1 MLWQVGVE
9 AEESAMGSEAEGRDR
24 HGLRSV
30 YRLAMAGLVG
40 ALVVRELRLPAEE
53 RTWHGQVGGVVPYDL
68 RMPTAARLKEQVW
81 APENPQLIVPRA
93 FGVGWS
99 LNVARVVALAREK
112 FGTPS

>member
-1 MLWQVGVE
+1 MLGQGGVDV
-9 AEESAMGSEAEGRDR
+9 EERAMGAEAEGKGR
-24 HGLRSV
+24 HRVRGL

-40 ALVVRELRLPAEE
+40 AAVVRELRLPADQ
-53 RTWHGQVGGVVPYDL
+53 RTWHGLVGGVVPYDL

-99 LNVARVVALAREK
+99 INVARVVALARER
-112 FGTPS
+112 FGAQS